1 MIRSAPRPLSGARG
15 LHVCVLVFACV
26 CGGQDLSAQTPTA
39 SPQQAKS
46 SSSPIPVAKVSSS
59 DEDGL
64 SERLRRL
71 EEINR
76 QLDEQLKR
84 TRQEHD
90 AQMAQLAEK
99 LEDVSSSTQGR
110 VDGPS
115 VDAVDYNGSLAEVE
129 PTSWSGALSP
139 DSPVNDYTEGLFA
152 PFSEIPTY
160 PDPQIAKPSRFPLN
174 ATFGPGFQLQTD
186 DGRLR
191 WQFHYESQ
199 IDARFWDEQDQIP
212 ANSGFFLPR
221 QRFFFNGNI
230 TESVE
235 YELAINRG
243 VNNIN
248 VLNAYLNFHFDD
260 RLEFRIGRFFTPF
273 TFDQYAVS
281 NYWLITPERSLFT
294 TNLSPNRQIGS
305 MAWGYLWDK
314 RLEYAAGVF
323 NGSRNSFESLDNS
336 LDFVGFLNTRPFQ
349 ESELLPFA
357 RFLNLGSSVAYG
369 TQDQAPVPMTFRVGG
384 GSPDANI
391 PGIATVPFLILNPGV
406 TERGNRLLGSVHG
419 AYFYNSLSV
428 IGEWQY
434 GYGGYASPARPRSTR
449 VPFAGYFVSAGYF
462 LTGEHVERRT
472 RLKPL
477 YPLLPVNK
485 EDERG
490 MGALE
495 AAGRVSRLRL
505 GSEVFEGGLA
515 DPNLWSSSATTT
527 ELGLNWYWNEYIK
540 WYMFW
545 LHADFGS
552 PVQFRPGDRQKTA
565 DMLWL
570 RAQLYF

>member
-1 MIRSAPRPLSGARG
+1 MTIAGMPG
-15 LHVCVLVFACV
+15 LRAWALVLACV
-26 CGGQDLSAQTPTA
+26 CGSRGLMAQPPTPP
-39 SPQQAKS
+39 PQAMKPT
-46 SSSPIPVAKVSSS
+46 SSPTPVAKVAAS
-59 DEDGL
+59 DEGDL
-64 SERLRRL
+64 TERIRRL

-76 QLDEQLKR
+76 QLDEQLKQ
-84 TRQEHD
+84 TRQAHD
-90 AQMAQLAEK
+90 EQMERLAEK
-99 LEDVSSSTQGR
+99 LDNISVSSPSQANGDTGTQTDNNLSPAGFLT
-110 VDGPS
+110 DSWP
-115 VDAVDYNGSLAEVE
+115 EV
-129 PTSWSGALSP
+129 LSP
-139 DSPVNDYTEGLFA
+139 DSPVNDYTEGLFT
-152 PFSEIPTY
+152 PFSAVPAY
-160 PDPQIAKPSRFPLN
+160 PDPQIAKPGRFPLK

-186 DGRLR
+186 DGRFR

-199 IDARFWDEQDQIP
+199 IEGRFWEEQDQLP

-230 TESVE
+230 TEAIE

-248 VLNAYLNFHFDD
+248 LLNAYLNFHFDD

-273 TFDQYAVS
+273 TYDQYAVS

-336 LDFVGFLNTRPFQ
+336 LDFVGFLNVRPFQ
-349 ESELLPFA
+349 DSELFSFA
-357 RFLNLGSSVAYG
+357 RCLNLGSSVAYG

-406 TERGNRLLGSVHG
+406 IERGNRLLGSVHG
-419 AYFYNSLSV
+419 AYFYDSLSV

-434 GYGGYASPARPRSTR
+434 GYGGYAPPAQVASER

-462 LTGEHVERRT
+462 LTGEHIERRT

-477 YPLLPVNK
+477 YPLLPVSPG
-485 EDERG
+485 DERG
-490 MGALE
+490 MGAWE

-505 GSEVFEGGLA
+505 GSEVFAGGLA